1 MPAEGYAMTFEPD
14 VDQIEIFVNALFR
27 YAPTQAP
34 LGYVSVRS
42 FLEDG
47 GTSPFRIMPAQIT
60 NGNLKYVLE
69 VAEDEARRAANNPK
83 AAVFCPPI
91 AVFNNREQAREI
103 DIVLGL
109 ALSIECDTHAQE
121 ARATL
126 EQLLGPATVVVRSGG
141 EWKDTQTGASGDK
154 LHIHHRL
161 KLPAAQTKER
171 IAKLKYARTLA
182 TNLVG
187 GDASN
192 KPICHP
198 IRWPGS
204 WHRKGTPKLCEID
217 TVFPDNEID
226 LDEVIQK
233 LNGTWPPPGGWEQY
247 APGGKPTSRREPG
260 HSDPLDWSE
269 AFGKIIAGS
278 KDGSF
283 HPVLTPLA
291 ASFAAHAVPQT
302 AARGVLRALLNNTQT
317 TDPERLRRRDVELN
331 KLLETVRSGYDK
343 FAPINA
349 ALEAAEYLIQA
360 GDSERWRAWLA
371 QQSESDRRAILQH
384 QRGKAQKP

>member
-1 MPAEGYAMTFEPD
+1 MTFEPD
-14 VDQIEIFVNALFR
+14 VDQIEIFVDALFR

-34 LGYVSVRS
+34 LGYISMRA
-42 FLEDG
+42 FYDDG
-47 GTSPFRIMPAQIT
+47 GNTLFRITPAQIT
-60 NGNLKYVLE
+60 NGNLKYALE

-83 AAVFCPPI
+83 PVVFCPPI
-91 AVFNNREQAREI
+91 AVFNNPKQAREE
-103 DIVLGL
+103 DLVLGL
-109 ALSIECDTHAQE
+109 ALSIECDAHAQE

-141 EWKDTQTGASGDK
+141 EWKDAQTGDSGDK
-154 LHIHHRL
+154 LHIHYRL

-171 IAKLKYARTLA
+171 IAKLKYARILA

-192 KPICHP
+192 KPVCHP
-198 IRWPGS
+198 IRWAGS

-226 LDEVIQK
+226 LDEVIQR

-247 APGGKPTSRREPG
+247 APAGKPTSRREPG
-260 HSDPLDWSE
+260 QSDPLVWSK
-269 AFGKIIAGS
+269 AFGEIISG
-278 KDGSF
+278 KGF
-283 HPVLTPLA
+283 HLQLTRLA
-291 ASFAAHAVPQT
+291 ASFAAAAVPQT
-302 AARGVLRALLNNTQT
+302 AARGVLRALLENTVT

-331 KLLETVRSGYDK
+331 KLPETARSGYIK
-343 FAPINA
+343 YASINA

-371 QQSESDRRAILQH
+371 RQSESDRRAILQH